1 MDVIP
6 VGQMNIAMLI
16 RLVQMMLHIIQDQ
29 NAEIQGLRRQTESL
43 AMLVNQKRS
52 ELSQLRARII
62 PGLDAGTEA
71 VEEGPETPDT
81 LLHGLDVI
89 YQLPQDG
96 ERAELTLKAAT
107 IPIEKPYGSYTER
120 YVSKTTNLQM

>member
-16 RLVQMMLHIIQDQ
+16 RLVQIMLHIIQDQ

-43 AMLVNQKRS
+43 AMLVKL
-52 ELSQLRARII
+52 ELSQLRAGII

-71 VEEGPETPDT
+71 VEEGPETSDT

-89 YQLPQDG
+89 YQLPEDG
-96 ERAELTLKAAT
+96 ERAEDQ
-107 IPIEKPYGSYTER
+107 PP
-120 YVSKTTNLQM
+120 Q

>member
-16 RLVQMMLHIIQDQ
+16 RLVQIMLHIIQDQ

-43 AMLVNQKRS
+43 AMLVKL
-52 ELSQLRARII
+52 ELSQLRAGII

-89 YQLPQDG
+89 YQLPEDG
-96 ERAELTLKAAT
+96 ERAEDQ
-107 IPIEKPYGSYTER
+107 PP
-120 YVSKTTNLQM
+120 Q